1 MQSKN
6 VWQLSKKRKHLTRND
21 MSCGCSAMFFIFSRF
36 SQFLSTKNSKE
47 KNKNAVE
54 NMQGKLNEAKCV
66 RSGPVVLCRVA
77 SGRIAPWRFTVFC
90 HRKWKAKMPG
100 RQECRPTKCTAKM
113 HGHPRCKE
121 FSDWSTVRNFTHDS
135 CLGIVT
141 HIRYVCIFVKYL

>member
-1 MQSKN
+1 MCGSYQKN
-6 VWQLSKKRKHLTRND
+6 ANISQEMTCLVAALQCSLFFLGFLISYPPKIQKK
-21 MSCGCSAMFFIFSRF
+21 
-36 SQFLSTKNSKE
+36 

-77 SGRIAPWRFTVFC
+77 PGRIAPWRFTDFC